1 MSIAGFNNQIQT
13 WNAII
18 IIIIIIII
26 IYYYYYFEHMLK
38 YREFIEKYT

>member
-13 WNAII
+13 RNAII

-26 IYYYYYFEHMLK
+26 ILSTCWS
-38 YREFIEKYT
+38 IESS

>member
-13 WNAII
+13 RNAII

-26 IYYYYYFEHMLK
+26 LSTCWS
-38 YREFIEKYT
+38 IESS